1 MTYVALKPCSFA
13 GQAFRIGDPIPGEL
27 IHQGSA
33 KNLLQMKIIAKAGNT
48 EGSEN
53 TIVIPDPALSIG
65 IKTEEGTLV
74 LEPTEE
80 GVQDVFSVL
89 TSTAD
94 EAVDII
100 KEMTDADALI
110 LLHMSDGRK
119 TIKAAAEERAK
130 ALSAEES
137 EGEQ

>member
-1 MTYVALKPCSFA
+1 MTYVALKPCRFA
-13 GQAFRIGDPIPGEL
+13 GQAFRIGDTIPGDL

-33 KNLLQMKIIAKAGNT
+33 KNLIQMKIIART
-48 EGSEN
+48 GSVEETAQ
-53 TIVIPDPALSIG
+53 TIVVPAPALSIG
-65 IKTEEGTLV
+65 IKTEEGILQ

-80 GVQDVFSVL
+80 GVQAVFSVL
-89 TSTAD
+89 TSTTT
-94 EAVDII
+94 EAEEII

-119 TIKAAAEERAK
+119 TIKAAAQERAK
-130 ALSAEES
+130 EIGTEES